1 MASPVGLDF
10 HVSRSISK
18 AILLIAGILSGLTG
32 HESFSIVG
40 TNQAHGQTL
49 PTFAIPGFESDAKT
63 LEELHALHHP
73 NAYVDCTL
81 WDGWLPRSSLW
92 ASETKRLQYL
102 RSLTRRRIDDDG
114 YVAMQQH
121 RGMAHSDGWPF
132 PAWQQSTGIGFHFST
147 DGEGWAIQN
156 FRLQAAAS
164 TDGWEISGAET
175 LGIDPAQGLQLHA
188 SEDTIVITTPPFR
201 CGTIVVPFAR
211 IEWTATD
218 LPSLAEC
225 SIEWLLEGESDWK
238 PSREVTIPHPTPS
251 TQTYANIP
259 LYRHPEYAG
268 LLTRYRIRIRGASGC
283 NIQLKSLITAIDTRH
298 PITNALFVRGCIDTF
313 LWTKDVPFL
322 KASLPRMRRAIRYA
336 LDEFRVETNAH
347 VVVPWVGHDGK
358 SGLVIGSDGKK
369 TLKPGVGVGN
379 NYWDL
384 LPFGAHDAIATMY
397 LADALKSF
405 AALERSLSSHPEWE
419 PEPISA
425 TADRAMQ
432 HNAMADR
439 AMQHN
444 ATADRAMQHNATAD
458 RAMQQRLDPDVLD
471 RLVARMRDDFQ
482 QRFWDPAKG
491 RFVGWIDRDGKPYDY
506 GFTFVNLEAIDY
518 GMATSEQARS
528 ILGWID
534 GTRVIEGDT
543 SQGADIYRWRF
554 APRATTKRN
563 IETYGWVW
571 SAPESIAWGDQV
583 QDGGAVLGFSYF
595 DLMARLKT
603 NGPDDAWKRLREILE
618 WFREVQAEG
627 GYRSYY
633 AKPGRGLLQGGG
645 PPGGLGL
652 DQEFLESVMVPQV
665 MLYGFL
671 GFQPTADGYTVH
683 PQLPKDWPSLTITSI
698 RIGNEVI
705 DITAYADGRV
715 ETKPTGGL

>member
-1 MASPVGLDF
+1 MASPFGLAF
-10 HVSRSISK
+10 PFSCSVSK
-18 AILLIAGILSGLTG
+18 MILFIAGVLIGLAG
-32 HESFSIVG
+32 EESFSIVG
-40 TNQAHGQTL
+40 LNQAHAQTM
-49 PTFAIPGFESDAKT
+49 PTFAVPGFESDMKS
-63 LEELHALHHP
+63 LEQLHAIHHP

-92 ASETKRLQYL
+92 VSETKRLQYL
-102 RSLTRRRIDDDG
+102 RSLSRRRIDEEG

-132 PAWQQSTGIGFHFST
+132 PAWQQSTGRGFHFST
-147 DGEGWAIQN
+147 EGEGWAIQN

-164 TDGWEISGAET
+164 IDGWEISGAET
-175 LGIDPAQGLQLHA
+175 LGIDPSQGLQLHA
-188 SEDTIVITTPPFR
+188 SDDTVVITTPPFR
-201 CGTIVVPFAR
+201 CGTIVAPFAR

-218 LPSLAEC
+218 LPSTAEC

-238 PSREVTIPHPTPS
+238 PSRAMVIPHPAPS
-251 TQTYANIP
+251 KQTYANIP

-322 KASLPRMRRAIRYA
+322 KASLPRMRKAIRYA
-336 LDEFRVETNAH
+336 LDEFQVETNAH
-347 VVVPWVGHDGK
+347 VVVPWVGHDGR
-358 SGLVIGSDGKK
+358 SGLEVGHDGKK
-369 TLKPGVGVGN
+369 KLKPGVGVGN

-384 LPFGAHDAIATMY
+384 LPFGAHDAVATMY
-397 LADALKSF
+397 LADALQSF
-405 AALERSLSSHPEWE
+405 ATIERRLSSHPEWE
-419 PEPISA
+419 PEPVQA
-425 TADRAMQ
+425 TAEHALQ
-432 HNAMADR
+432 H
-439 AMQHN
+439 
-444 ATADRAMQHNATAD
+444 
-458 RAMQQRLDPDVLD
+458 RLDPDMLD
-471 RLVARMRDDFQ
+471 RLVARIRDDFQ

-491 RFVGWIDRDGKPYDY
+491 RFVGWIDRDGKSYDY

-518 GMATSEQARS
+518 GMATREQARS
-528 ILGWID
+528 ILDWID
-534 GTRVIEGDT
+534 GKRVIEGDT

-618 WFREVQAEG
+618 WFREVQSEG

-671 GFQPTADGYTVH
+671 GFQPTEDGYTVH
-683 PQLPKDWPSLTITSI
+683 PRLPKDWPSLTITGI

-705 DITAYADGRV
+705 DITAHADGRV
-715 ETKPTGGL
+715 EAKPAGSL